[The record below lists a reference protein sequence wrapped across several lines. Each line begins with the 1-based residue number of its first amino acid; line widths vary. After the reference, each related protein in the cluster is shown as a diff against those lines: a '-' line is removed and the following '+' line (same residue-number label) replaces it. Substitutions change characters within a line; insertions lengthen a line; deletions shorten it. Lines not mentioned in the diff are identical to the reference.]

1 MKYYIL
7 NTKEES
13 DQCRLECYRALLEH
27 NNSERFA
34 ELTKEWSLEQTR
46 ITDGK
51 YIVPECLYI
60 DSSKYAIEEANINWF
75 PKLDTEI

>member
-13 DQCRLECYRALLEH
+13 DQCRLECYKALLEL
-27 NNSERFA
+27 NKSERFA
-34 ELTKEWSLEQTR
+34 ELTKEWSSEQIR
-46 ITDGK
+46 ATDGK

-60 DSSKYAIEEANINWF
+60 DSSNYVLEEPNSNWF
-75 PKLDTEI
+75 TPQEV

>member
-13 DQCRLECYRALLEH
+13 DQCRLECYRALLE
-27 NNSERFA
+27 NNKSERFA
-34 ELTKEWSLEQTR
+34 ELTKEWSSEKIR

-51 YIVPECLYI
+51 YVVPECPLI
-60 DSSKYAIEEANINWF
+60 DSSKYILEEANINWF
-75 PKLDTEI
+75 PKQDI

>member
-13 DQCRLECYRALLEH
+13 NECRLGCYRAFLEQ
-27 NNSERFA
+27 NESERVA
-34 ELTKEWSLEQTR
+34 ELTKEWSSEQTR

-51 YIVPECLYI
+51 YIVPECPYLKNSNYV
-60 DSSKYAIEEANINWF
+60 IEECKREWF
-75 PKLDTEI
+75 DFGN